1 MISDYIMAQPEVKM
15 MLDQSFKNNRL
26 SHAYIFAGD
35 KGVGKEAM
43 ALYFTALL
51 NSDGEVSFDSDRTKA
66 IFNHDFINLFEISP
80 RKNEI
85 VKEDVEALLR
95 EFSKTSLV
103 EGDRVFIIHDADKLN
118 QKTSNMLLKFIEEP
132 PTGVHG
138 ILLTANVSNILP
150 TIISRCNIVQFKSKD
165 KAILYKELIEA
176 GMENV
181 DASMIKELTN
191 NKEEGLEILEDD
203 MYNTSKDIVVALL
216 KASKEIDALNIVME
230 NISFLSDQRNMRMV
244 LNMLSLLLED
254 MLYEHPM
261 RFKDY
266 KDLISRYKKVFEN
279 DKIESRLRS
288 ILDCIK
294 MIDSNVLSRNIAYRL
309 PIILFR

>member
-1 MISDYIMAQPEVKM
+1 VISDYIMAQAEVKM

-85 VKEDVEALLR
+85 VKDDVEALLR

-176 GMENV
+176 GMEKM

-203 MYNTSKDIVVALL
+203 MYNKSKDIVVALL

-254 MLYEHPM
+254 MLYDSPM

-266 KDLISRYKKVFEN
+266 KDLISRYKKAFEN

>member
-254 MLYEHPM
+254 MLYDSPM

-266 KDLISRYKKVFEN
+266 KDLISRYKKAFEN

>member
-254 MLYEHPM
+254 MLYDSPM